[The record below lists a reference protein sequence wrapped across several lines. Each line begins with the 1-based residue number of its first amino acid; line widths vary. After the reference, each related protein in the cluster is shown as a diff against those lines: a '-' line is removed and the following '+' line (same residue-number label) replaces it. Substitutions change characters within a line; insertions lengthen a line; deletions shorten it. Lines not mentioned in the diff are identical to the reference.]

1 MKWVLLCGVSLLAVA
16 ASTNSSQA
24 ADVLG
29 KSSLTGEACNPWV
42 DYDCVLPKLKHKPA
56 QCDPYLDYSCLD
68 TYLGSNF
75 FERFAK
81 YYVLEWGKAVGP
93 TDPKAPASARPTNVW
108 PETPQSSPP
117 MPFTQWPYG
126 GVNPIAESIPN
137 SVDSP
142 LMVALGNTELGKALN
157 DGHVQIYGW
166 LAPGGNISSNNV
178 KPGGNLPVS
187 YDFTPNA
194 IQLDQAVV
202 YFERVAD
209 EVQND
214 HFDWGFRFAPIY
226 GTDYRYTYAYAWFSG
241 TLNRAN
247 ENTGFDVPM
256 LYADLYYPV
265 MQGLNIRI
273 GRFISIPDIE
283 AQLAPNNYT
292 YVHSLTYAWDNY
304 TNEGVQATLAIT
316 KNWILQM
323 GSVVGTEATPWH
335 YNVHIPNPDPNPL
348 YPANSMLKDPG
359 AVPSFDAGLRWT
371 SDDGKD
377 DFNFVADG
385 FNAGQDG
392 YNNLQWL
399 GFTYYHKFNDYWH
412 FDFETWN
419 IHSFNV
425 PNFENPNTVALI
437 GAGGNPLG
445 GPNVPFNGPNFVFC
459 DGHSAWGGN
468 YGTANPAF
476 FSTSKPMTCTAEAQT
491 FLMYLN
497 YSPDKLNNF
506 SLRAE
511 WFDDSMGF
519 RTGVPTRYAEVA
531 WGWQHWLS
539 PQIELR
545 PEIGYY
551 RSIDVAAFNGNPDAG
566 IAPTRSWAVI
576 AASDIIV
583 HF

>member
-1 MKWVLLCGVSLLAVA
+1 MKWVLLCGVSVLAVA
-16 ASTNSSQA
+16 ASTNSSRA
-24 ADVLG
+24 SDVLG
-29 KSSLTGEACNPWV
+29 KSSVTGEACDPWV

-68 TYLGSNF
+68 SYLGSNF

-81 YYVLEWGKAVGP
+81 YYVLEWGKAVAP
-93 TDPKAPASARPTNVW
+93 ADPKAPPSSRPEALW
-108 PETPQSSPP
+108 PPVPQSTPP
-117 MPFTQWPYG
+117 MPYTEWPYG
-126 GVNPIAESIPN
+126 GTQNIAATVPN

-142 LMVALGNTELGKALN
+142 LMAALGNTEMGKALN
-157 DGHVQIYGW
+157 AAHVQIYGW
-166 LAPGGNISSNNV
+166 VDPAGNISSNNV

-202 YFERVAD
+202 YFERVPD

-226 GTDYRYTYAYAWFSG
+226 GSDYRYTYAYGYFSG
-241 TLNRAN
+241 TLNKAN
-247 ENTGFDVPM
+247 LNDGFDIPM

-265 MQGLNIRI
+265 MGGLNVRI

-292 YVHSLTYAWDNY
+292 YVHSLTYTFDNY

-316 KNWILQM
+316 KNWILQL
-323 GSVVGTEATPWH
+323 GSTVGTEAPPWH
-335 YNVHIPNPDPNPL
+335 YNVHIPNADPNPL
-348 YPANSMLKDPG
+348 YPANSFQKDPG
-359 AVPSFDAGLRWT
+359 AVPSFTIGLRWT
-371 SDDGKD
+371 SSDGNDDL
-377 DFNFVADG
+377 NVVADG
-385 FNAGQDG
+385 INAGQQG

-399 GFTYYHKFNDYWH
+399 GLTYYHKINNYWH
-412 FDFETWN
+412 WDFETWN
-419 IHSFNV
+419 IHSFGV
-425 PNFENPNTVALI
+425 PNYSNPAAL
-437 GAGGNPLG
+437 AALAASGNPLG
-445 GPNVPFNGPNFVFC
+445 GPNVPFNGPNFAFC
-459 DGHSAWGGN
+459 GGSATWGGN
-468 YGTANPAF
+468 YGTANNVSA
-476 FSTSKPMTCTAEAQT
+476 SNPMTCTADAQT
-491 FLMYLN
+491 FLLYIN

-506 SLRAE
+506 SLRTE
-511 WFDDSMGF
+511 WFDDHNGF
-519 RTGVPTRYAEVA
+519 RTGVPTRYVDIA

-551 RSIDVAAFNGNPDAG
+551 RSLDVAAFNGNPDAAVG
-566 IAPTRSWAVI
+566 PTRSWSVI
-576 AASDIIV
+576 AASDIII